1 MHLHSLLYKMGSSVI
16 DPLTTTHLME
26 VHELLNTTMEIPLQ
40 QNIFCK
46 HLLLKFE
53 NYDSWV
59 ALQLQVVGIL
69 CMSSLQNKRTYF
81 FMELRTLTKTL
92 TFGNLSSMMIEEIW
106 VDEYNHIG

>member
-1 MHLHSLLYKMGSSVI
+1 MHLHSFLYKMGSLVL

-26 VHELLNTTMEIPLQ
+26 VHEFLSTTMEIPLQ

-59 ALQLQVVGIL
+59 AFQLQLASIL
-69 CMSSLQNKRTYF
+69 CRSSLQNKRTYF
-81 FMELRTLTKTL
+81 LW
-92 TFGNLSSMMIEEIW
+92 S
-106 VDEYNHIG
+106 

>member
-1 MHLHSLLYKMGSSVI
+1 MGSLVL

-26 VHELLNTTMEIPLQ
+26 VHELLSTSMEIPLQ

-53 NYDSWV
+53 NYGSWV

-69 CMSSLQNKRTYF
+69 CKAKGHIFYGIKNTY
-81 FMELRTLTKTL
+81 
-92 TFGNLSSMMIEEIW
+92 
-106 VDEYNHIG
+106 

>member
-1 MHLHSLLYKMGSSVI
+1 MRSSVI
-16 DPLTTTHLME
+16 DPLTTIHLME
-26 VHELLNTTMEIPLQ
+26 VHELLSTTMEIPLQ

-69 CMSSLQNKRTYF
+69 CRSYLQKKKDIF
-81 FMELRTLTKTL
+81 SMELKTLTKTL
-92 TFGNLSSMMIEEIW
+92 TFGNLSSMMIEKNW
-106 VDEYNHIG
+106 VDEYNCIR